1 MWLIACNRGD
11 VAALWAA
18 HRLAERGLEP
28 VEVVSAEALAY
39 STGIEHRLGD
49 SDPSVRFELADG
61 RRIASEEVSGLL
73 NRLTHAPT
81 EHLGVASEHER
92 EYAMQEVSAFFLSW
106 LTAMPGPVLNRPV
119 PFGLAGPSMG
129 PFQWL
134 ALAARA
140 GLPAPVRRAPAAQGQ
155 NGGAPHARPESPP
168 VPSCSVVVACGA
180 LYGPSLPAR
189 LATACVRL
197 AELSGADLLGVELR
211 PGASGQLEFA
221 AAHALPDLRIGGE
234 PLIDGLADALRAGAA
249 S

>member
-11 VAALWAA
+11 VAAIWAA
-18 HRLAERGLEP
+18 RGLAERGLAP

-39 STGIEHRLGD
+39 STGFEHRLGD
-49 SDPSVRFELADG
+49 DGPSVRFELTDG

-73 NRLTHAPT
+73 NRLTHAPM
-81 EHLGVASEHER
+81 EHLGIAPESER

-119 PFGLAGPSMG
+119 PFGLAGPSMD

-134 ALAARA
+134 TLAARA
-140 GLPAPVRRAPAAQGQ
+140 GLPAPVRRAPATRGQ
-155 NGGAPHARPESPP
+155 NGDAPQAGSGSPAA
-168 VPSCSVVVACGA
+168 PSCNVVVACGA
-180 LYGPSLPAR
+180 TYGPPLPER
-189 LATACVRL
+189 LAAACVRL

-234 PLIDGLADALRAGAA
+234 PLIDGLAGALRAGVAA
-249 S
+249 